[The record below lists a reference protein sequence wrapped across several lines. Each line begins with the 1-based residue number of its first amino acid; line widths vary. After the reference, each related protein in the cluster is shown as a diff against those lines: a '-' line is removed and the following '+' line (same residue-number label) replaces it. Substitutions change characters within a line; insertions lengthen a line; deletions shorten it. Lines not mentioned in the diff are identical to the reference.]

1 MRNVMALIIANPGD
15 LQNGLLA
22 LSTTMPQIQ
31 AVLLAEEADSA
42 LRIVA
47 AHRPALELLDMRL
60 PKQDVVLRQI
70 KTEWPRTLCIA
81 QIGTVQHDQGATV
94 PMADARL
101 LKGFSPSKFIDT
113 VETLLNKPPHSV
125 TNSS

>member
-1 MRNVMALIIANPGD
+1 MALIIANPGD

>member
-1 MRNVMALIIANPGD
+1 MSNVLALTTANPGD

-70 KTEWPRTLCIA
+70 KTEWPRTL
-81 QIGTVQHDQGATV
+81 QT
-94 PMADARL
+94 L
-101 LKGFSPSKFIDT
+101 SKT
-113 VETLLNKPPHSV
+113 KREKENE
-125 TNSS
+125 